1 MRAARLITL
10 LLLLQSRGH
19 MSGRELAD
27 ALEVSVRTV
36 YRDIEALSGG
46 GVPVYAERGA
56 SGGFRLMEGYR
67 VQLETLTAAE
77 ASALPFLALPDV
89 ARALGVEEARASAS
103 LKVERALPAPHRELA
118 QEAAGLVHVDLAADD
133 AAAAKLRAVVSAARS
148 RRVVELDTPDGTRTF
163 EPLGVVHR
171 GGWHAIVRAD
181 GEIVAVP
188 LELVSAIHG
197 TAHRFERGAFDL
209 DAWWRGRR

>member
-10 LLLLQSRGH
+10 LLLLQSRGR

-77 ASALPFLALPDV
+77 A
-89 ARALGVEEARASAS
+89 
-103 LKVERALPAPHRELA
+103 
-118 QEAAGLVHVDLAADD
+118 
-133 AAAAKLRAVVSAARS
+133 
-148 RRVVELDTPDGTRTF
+148 
-163 EPLGVVHR
+163 
-171 GGWHAIVRAD
+171 
-181 GEIVAVP
+181 
-188 LELVSAIHG
+188 
-197 TAHRFERGAFDL
+197 
-209 DAWWRGRR
+209 